1 MRTKEEI
8 NKLIEENIKLVG
20 FITIKYFKKFIE
32 DNPFLK
38 DDIYQE
44 GCLGLVKAAKRFDS
58 SKGFKFST
66 YATFYIKGQMT
77 IFITRYFK
85 KNYANNLSADIKCSK
100 TDDSDGTL
108 LDTLSSFD
116 DYKNPRIAAAFT
128 RAKHTK
134 SKNMEKILNMYAAGY
149 SQKEIAKTLGTT
161 NAAIAK
167 KLQEFRSEFEYIEKL
182 CEITHNIKARY
193 RYDS

>member
-85 KNYANNLSADIKCSK
+85 KNYANNLS
-100 TDDSDGTL
+100 
-108 LDTLSSFD
+108 DTL
-116 DYKNPRIAAAFT
+116 KRI
-128 RAKHTK
+128 
-134 SKNMEKILNMYAAGY
+134 
-149 SQKEIAKTLGTT
+149 TL
-161 NAAIAK
+161 I
-167 KLQEFRSEFEYIEKL
+167 I
-182 CEITHNIKARY
+182 
-193 RYDS
+193 